1 MERGCDGFIQKP
13 FSMKAMSDKLS
24 EILSKKGT

>member
-1 MERGCDGFIQKP
+1 MVANFVVAQLIQV
-13 FSMKAMSDKLS
+13 MSQITS